1 LPSSTDF
8 GEGVVDLSIKEE
20 EGTRIDLEMEIAEE
34 GFVDVVDDDEEEE
47 FVVESLTPVRRNLSC
62 FSVSSFTE

>member
-1 LPSSTDF
+1 
-8 GEGVVDLSIKEE
+8 
-20 EGTRIDLEMEIAEE
+20 METAEE
-34 GFVDVVDDDEEEE
+34 GVIDEVDEEEEE